1 MKKILIALTVLTS
14 LIGINSV
21 KAADL
26 TLDLVNYYE
35 TYKSVIG
42 EENLNNILNEVM
54 DDYKNTY
61 MTSYPYYIVQFVF
74 SSPSSLG
81 FTNNGYFDIKLFY
94 SSQIPTYYWSVVE
107 SPGVGISTMSLT
119 FKDYDGV
126 IARQYHVYEN
136 DNFIFDSTYITSP
149 YDYASSILNMNSN
162 SNPKVYSYYPSNY
175 YISNHD
181 LYMPPINS
189 VKSINN
195 SGFIFN
201 YDKLL
206 IPTLE
211 DPTINSV
218 VSYDREDF
226 LIEPYYLYN
235 EDLDLV
241 LPQYTEINLNDY
253 AYVAL
258 ALKDYQQDPFETT
271 VQVKGQYCLTPV
283 YDHGMKERKDIL
295 EGTKVERCSPYYDN
309 YTTVRTSILNSDLQN
324 HAIYYLKAYDTSKD
338 NYVKIDTTVFDV
350 TLITE
355 EEKDNP
361 YVIVDGKTYPTI
373 PYDELTDTATKS
385 EDEGYVSGESE
396 KFDFSNIFT
405 APLDFLK
412 EIWSTITTF
421 FTLITSFISL
431 LPPILQNFLYASFML
446 AIALGLIKIIL

>member
-1 MKKILIALTVLTS
+1 MKKILIALMVTLS
-14 LIGINSV
+14 LVGISSV

-26 TLDLVNYYE
+26 SLNLVNDYE

-61 MTSYPYYIVQFVF
+61 MTSYPYYIVQFDF

-94 SSQIPTYYWSVVE
+94 SSQIPTYYWSVGE
-107 SPGVGISTMSLT
+107 SPGVGISIMSLT

-126 IARQYHVYEN
+126 LARQYHVYEN

-149 YDYASSILNMNSN
+149 YDYVSSILNMNSN

-206 IPTLE
+206 IPTLS

-218 VSYDREDF
+218 VTYDREDF
-226 LIEPYYLYN
+226 LIEPYYLY
-235 EDLDLV
+235 DKDTDLV
-241 LPQYTEINLNDY
+241 LPQYTEINLNNY

-258 ALKDYQQDPFETT
+258 SLKDYNVKPFEST
-271 VQVKGQYCLTPV
+271 VQVKGQYCITPL
-283 YDHGMKERKDIL
+283 YDF
-295 EGTKVERCSPYYDN
+295 GTKSYDSITNSKVQNVCSPYYSDYTPVRLYITNDN
-309 YTTVRTSILNSDLQN
+309 LKNNV
-324 HAIYYLKAYDTSKD
+324 IYYLKTYDNSKD
-338 NYVKIDTTVFDV
+338 NYVRVDNNVFDISY
-350 TLITE
+350 ITE
-355 EEKDNP
+355 ENKNDP
-361 YVIVDGKTYPTI
+361 YVTVNGKTYPTL
-373 PYDELTDTATKS
+373 PYDDLPSSATQNT
-385 EDEGYVSGESE
+385 EDGYVPGESE
-396 KFDFSNIFT
+396 KFDFSNVFT